1 MEKPLSPSINRVH
14 SPKGPFMSRKSPA
27 LILGAALTLFLS
39 ACSSP
44 DSESSPETSTSPSAT
59 SSSSTFSSSTT
70 TSSTTSSEET
80 MTEEPA
86 ESVAPEPETQ
96 PQAVAAEPELLYC
109 DPGNLTIIGTFSDGT
124 ERPTELCDTPSHR
137 RSVRAEEVCGSLDGR
152 YKYPDEWAELCN
164 GGLPP
169 SDSDYPDSYG
179 DIDAGYAPES
189 GAVTDAPADSDT
201 GAIEGYEY

>member
-1 MEKPLSPSINRVH
+1 MP
-14 SPKGPFMSRKSPA
+14 GKSPA
-27 LILGAALTLFLS
+27 LLLGAALTLFLS

-44 DSESSPETSTSPSAT
+44 DSEPSPETSTSPSAT
-59 SSSSTFSSSTT
+59 SSSSTSSSSIT
-70 TSSTTSSEET
+70 TSSTTSSEEG

-109 DPGNLTIIGTFSDGT
+109 DIGLGAFGHFSDGSWH
-124 ERPTELCDTPSHR
+124 PTELCNTPELQ
-137 RSVRAEEVCGSLDGR
+137 RSVRAEAVCGSLDGR
-152 YKYPDEWAELCN
+152 HKYPDEWAELCN

-189 GAVTDAPADSDT
+189 DAVADTPVDSDT
-201 GAIEGYEY
+201 GAVEGYEY

>member
-1 MEKPLSPSINRVH
+1 MP
-14 SPKGPFMSRKSPA
+14 RKSPA
-27 LILGAALTLFLS
+27 LFLGAALTLFLS

-44 DSESSPETSTSPSAT
+44 DSEPSPETSTSSSAA
-59 SSSSTFSSSTT
+59 SSSSTSSSLTT
-70 TSSTTSSEET
+70 TSSTTSSEEA

-96 PQAVAAEPELLYC
+96 PQAAAAEPELLYC

-124 ERPTELCDTPSHR
+124 QRPTELCDTPAHR
-137 RSVRAEEVCGSLDGR
+137 RSARAEGVCGSLDGR

-169 SDSDYPDSYG
+169 SDSDYPNSYG
-179 DIDAGYAPES
+179 DIDAGYTPES

-201 GAIEGYEY
+201 GAVEGYEY

>member
-1 MEKPLSPSINRVH
+1 MP
-14 SPKGPFMSRKSPA
+14 RKSRA

-44 DSESSPETSTSPSAT
+44 DSEPSPETSTNSSAT
-59 SSSSTFSSSTT
+59 SSSST
-70 TSSTTSSEET
+70 SSEEA

-96 PQAVAAEPELLYC
+96 PQAVATEPELLYC

-169 SDSDYPDSYG
+169 SASDYPDSYG

-201 GAIEGYEY
+201 GAVEGYEY

>member
-1 MEKPLSPSINRVH
+1 
-14 SPKGPFMSRKSPA
+14 MSRKSPA

-44 DSESSPETSTSPSAT
+44 DSEPSPETSTSPSAT
-59 SSSSTFSSSTT
+59 SSSSTSSSSTT
-70 TSSTTSSEET
+70 TSSTTSSEEG

-109 DPGNLTIIGTFSDGT
+109 DPGNLTIIGIFSDGT

-152 YKYPDEWAELCN
+152 HKHPDEWAELCN

-189 GAVTDAPADSDT
+189 GAVADAPADSDT
-201 GAIEGYEY
+201 GAVESYEY

>member
-1 MEKPLSPSINRVH
+1 MP
-14 SPKGPFMSRKSPA
+14 RKSPA
-27 LILGAALTLFLS
+27 LFLGAALTLFFS

-44 DSESSPETSTSPSAT
+44 DSEPSPETSTSPSAT
-59 SSSSTFSSSTT
+59 SSSSTSSSSTT
-70 TSSTTSSEET
+70 TSSTTSSEEA

-124 ERPTELCDTPSHR
+124 QRPTELCDTPAHR
-137 RSVRAEEVCGSLDGR
+137 RSARAEGVCGSLDGR

-201 GAIEGYEY
+201 GAVEGYEY

>member
-1 MEKPLSPSINRVH
+1 
-14 SPKGPFMSRKSPA
+14 MSRKSPA

-44 DSESSPETSTSPSAT
+44 DSEPSPETSTSSSAT
-59 SSSSTFSSSTT
+59 SSSSTSNSSTT
-70 TSSTTSSEET
+70 TSSTTSSEES

-86 ESVAPEPETQ
+86 ESAAPEPETQ
-96 PQAVAAEPELLYC
+96 PQAAAAEPELLYC
-109 DPGNLTIIGTFSDGT
+109 DIGLGAFGHFSDGSWH
-124 ERPTELCDTPSHR
+124 PTELCNTPELQ
-137 RSVRAEEVCGSLDGR
+137 RSVRAEAVCGGLEGR
-152 YKYPDEWAELCN
+152 YKYPEEWAELCN

-201 GAIEGYEY
+201 GVVEGYEY